1 MGQMADPRSEFL
13 GRVSLSESSLLP
25 FDGFIFLCG
34 GEVDVREAIPVSV
47 RDALRR
53 EIAKHDH
60 LERRVRLAEDYK
72 DWSFEGFYTDLLEF
86 ESHIAQ
92 LSAAIV
98 LILEAPGALT
108 ELGLFSALDHF
119 QSKLVVFISNYHYA
133 EGSYIRLGPIKF
145 LEDSLD
151 NKAECFPW
159 VRVDYGREVTD
170 RAMLEG
176 LQEELLQSLEERL
189 RPLSTHHQIDVNNW
203 LHQALLICE
212 IVGVM
217 SALTVTEIRDYLG
230 ELGIEIALGQVR
242 KTLFILEKM
251 NLLAVA
257 ARSNQRFYVSTEDRE
272 FIRWKPRGDLV
283 DKSKFRFD
291 ILKHYEVRDKKRFRA
306 LQHVRGVA

>member
-1 MGQMADPRSEFL
+1 MTDPRNEFL
-13 GRVSLSESSLLP
+13 ERVSLSESSLLP

-34 GEVDVREAIPVSV
+34 GRVDATETLPASA

-53 EIAKHDH
+53 EIAKHAQ

-72 DWSFEGFYTDLLEF
+72 EWSFDGYYTDLLEF

-98 LILEAPGALT
+98 LVLEAPGVLT

-119 QSKLVVFISNYHYA
+119 QSKLIVFISNHHYA
-133 EGSYIRLGPIKF
+133 ENSFIRLGPIKF
-145 LEDSLD
+145 LEDTIG

-159 VRVDYGREVTD
+159 IRSQFGRETTD
-170 RAMLEG
+170 HAF
-176 LQEELLQSLEERL
+176 LQQAQSELLQSLKDRL
-189 RPLSTHHQIDVNNW
+189 QPVQIGHQIDINDW
-203 LHQALLICE
+203 LHQALLMCE
-212 IVGVM
+212 IIGLM
-217 SALTVTEIRDYLG
+217 SALTVTEIRDYLQV
-230 ELGIEIALGQVR
+230 LGVDVALGQVR

-251 NLLAVA
+251 DLIAVA

-272 FIRWKPRGDLV
+272 FVRWKRRDEVL
-283 DKSKFRFD
+283 DKAKVRFN
-291 ILKHYEVRDKKRFRA
+291 IIRYYEESDKKRFRA